1 MRISD
6 CSSDVCSSDLFLL
19 REAVP
24 DPRLASVQRALS
36 TFTRDWQAAWACHG
50 EDRTGWPRY
59 RALLQALHAELVALG
74 INQIGLR
81 NEAGLLHALT
91 ACLFEVALADGA
103 SGQDEAQTGTAS
115 GRAGVGQY
123 VSVSVVAVC
132 IKKK

>member
-6 CSSDVCSSDLFLL
+6 WSSDVCSSDLNVPVVMTPWEVREHISFLL

-81 NEAGLLHALT
+81 NEAGLMHALT
-91 ACLFEVALADGA
+91 ACLFEV
-103 SGQDEAQTGTAS
+103 
-115 GRAGVGQY
+115 GRAHV
-123 VSVSVVAVC
+123 
-132 IKKK
+132 